1 MDNYRLERKQ
11 RIERNRKLRQ
21 YRNVNKLT
29 YLGIFVTAAIIT
41 IAAASSRTDKITY
54 VDMAKMTSIE
64 SIELNNSKTDKVAA
78 QVETTTE
85 ATSYEDIT
93 DDTVDESADDLSA
106 NDSDEET
113 TQNVPETSDEQ
124 KVGEDSA
131 NNLDLGA
138 RVQVTADT
146 LYVRAEMS
154 TDSDIVG
161 IASMDDEFYVL
172 EKEGEW
178 VLVNYQ
184 GQDGY
189 VKAEFLKS
197 AE

>member
-78 QVETTTE
+78 QVESTTE
-85 ATSYEDIT
+85 ATSYEDAT
-93 DDTVDESADDLSA
+93 DDVVDESTDDVPA
-106 NDSDEET
+106 NDSDEEI
-113 TQNVPETSDEQ
+113 TQNVPETSTEQ
-124 KVGEDSA
+124 KVDEDSA
-131 NNLDLGA
+131 NNLELGA

-178 VLVNYQ
+178 VLINYQ

>member
-11 RIERNRKLRQ
+11 RIERNRRLRQ

-54 VDMAKMTSIE
+54 VDMARMTSIE

-78 QVETTTE
+78 YVESTTE
-85 ATSYEDIT
+85 ATTFDKDVE
-93 DDTVDESADDLSA
+93 DTVDETLV
-106 NDSDEET
+106 NDAETET
-113 TQNVPETSDEQ
+113 TQNIPESTTEQNIDEG
-124 KVGEDSA
+124 VADFE
-131 NNLDLGA
+131 LGS

-146 LYVRAEMS
+146 LYVRDEMS
-154 TDSDIVG
+154 TDSAIIG
-161 IASMDDEFYVL
+161 LASMDDVYYVL
-172 EKEGEW
+172 GKDKGW
-178 VLVNYQ
+178 ILINYQ

-189 VKAEFLKS
+189 VKAEFLKN

>member
-54 VDMAKMTSIE
+54 VDIAKMTSIE

-78 QVETTTE
+78 QVETTIE
-85 ATSYEDIT
+85 ATSYENVT
-93 DDTVDESADDLSA
+93 DDTVDEAADDV
-106 NDSDEET
+106 SDNAFDDET
-113 TQNVPETSDEQ
+113 TQNVPETSSES
-124 KVGEDSA
+124 VGVDSA

-178 VLVNYQ
+178 VLINYQ

>member
-54 VDMAKMTSIE
+54 VDMARMTSIE

-85 ATSYEDIT
+85 ATSYENVT
-93 DDTVDESADDLSA
+93 DDTVDETADDVSA
-106 NDSDEET
+106 NAFDDET
-113 TQNVPETSDEQ
+113 TQNVPETSTES
-124 KVGEDSA
+124 VSVDSA

-178 VLVNYQ
+178 VLINYQ

>member
-21 YRNVNKLT
+21 YRSVNKLT

-85 ATSYEDIT
+85 ATSYENVT
-93 DDTVDESADDLSA
+93 DDTVDEPADDVSA
-106 NDSDEET
+106 NAFDDET
-113 TQNVPETSDEQ
+113 TQNVPETSSES
-124 KVGEDSA
+124 VGVDSA

-138 RVQVTADT
+138 RVKVTADT